1 MQILSHRYLQ
11 PVRYCLSMLTAHWTH
26 RGSIREMRNKSK
38 RNTVEVHKKYSW
50 AMQIL
55 SQHYLQLAAPPL
67 HCCFSKLTAPIAQG
81 LDPLRKYSSM
91 VVPQIPSYFS
101 IFGGKMC

>member
-38 RNTVEVHKKYSW
+38 RNTVKVHKKYSW

-81 LDPLRKYSSM
+81 LDPLRKYS
-91 VVPQIPSYFS
+91 
-101 IFGGKMC
+101 GKIKRQ